1 MSEKTNELPR
11 MIKGFGDDKL
21 FAECTKS
28 DKNGN
33 SLELGISEDNKIVT
47 IGGREIA
54 GVGGGNMVVLDG
66 ITSTWWDIARAQAEG
81 KTVYLKFGIPGY
93 FSSVVGP
100 MKHALGTVDDGN
112 KIQAIKRAWYATQYF
127 AELMKINL
135 AYRDPKNTVIPVE
148 EGVEPVYQEGF
159 EPFTY
164 DEAVLLAYGK
174 LPLERFDLYM
184 YARGCEIYPGEEFDP
199 ETYTYRTYE
208 VPAVPSS
215 FDASNDATLDFS
227 SYVPGL
233 DEPDTREKAQRDY
246 ERWLDA
252 ASKGGLSTLADLTGS
267 SRPHVV
273 KDYTSTDEY
282 IRHLVGYYFD
292 EIPDVILER
301 YNKRL
306 EQINMAFRA
315 PKDEIVPVTE
325 EPVYQDG
332 YTPFAE
338 GDALKLI
345 TGQLELAKFAVFD
358 YADEIVDEFYDPSRD
373 ATLDFSEYEAPDLTD
388 PEVEAAVDADYDDW
402 VAWNYQQLAQNIYG
416 QLLPTVLGI
425 LYDTLLPYEVD
436 VDITIAGFLRIGI
449 GIAYKRSMPFITPRY
464 VAFGLPNT
472 YAVDLK
478 SFKDAGADLSTIQG
492 VIDTIGALT
501 SGELVETLSGI
512 GNGEGSQ
519 LGELIGGDSGMGGLI
534 GGLISGGNEKKSGG
548 RTVSSVSL
556 PDASLL
562 KGTAT
567 RSGDNDGED
576 DGNGENDGED
586 TGEST
591 GDESESGSLLSM
603 FGLGEIDQETIAGLL
618 SGISGATIG
627 RNDDIFYLFALGMD
641 VNRRLS
647 TIPGLEDILGPD
659 AEIDLDPHKGFIID
673 INGWNVFAP
682 LTGDA
687 NKGLVL
693 DEFIDELDQ
702 LKEMIEQL
710 GGRFPELAYVEG
722 LIDAIG
728 DLLGIGISL
737 DRALDIL
744 SQVNNMTL
752 SFSTVLTQRA
762 VYHLVEKGWP
772 VSLLRY
778 DANARRLYSTQ
789 CLAKIAG
796 ATPSASVISISNF
809 GGMIGTAI
817 AELLIRALG
826 NYNVEALIELVLGAA
841 SGALSGTPSGAD
853 EAIIDAFG
861 KFAPLYGL
869 EWHGLTEIPM
879 ALGLADGLPH
889 DLANVN
895 IRAGITFRTDDDE
908 DGGTTGTGITG
919 VFSRT
924 KLSIENMESDFL
936 RSYLKLNAD
945 TPFNDVYRAAILGKG
960 VIYESIPGIQDATSA
975 ESESDNEEL
984 DIKSASAE
992 SDTSTDQ
999 LRSWELHGEIVP
1011 TVYEGQKAVQMRI
1024 GTGDGS
1030 TVDMV
1035 GVENRENVPDY
1046 TTIAGDTNPENEK
1059 FDNRIFNIGGNNYSV
1074 SAHIYHR
1081 EDLTAGKITSLKF
1094 HCGPGESG
1102 TYVLQVA
1109 AREIHATIEEFP
1121 SELTYEEF
1129 QEFVEFDLDDIIY
1142 QGFVEFVPNRTV
1154 KIPVTKFDLR
1164 SESTEEHEQA
1174 SIDYSG
1180 EGNLYV
1186 LVVSMHYDE
1195 SELSRNESENYPT
1208 FFYNDESSYAAK
1220 YCSIA
1225 GGTQVQITDP
1235 DNFSEPDNF
1244 TMSAKLG
1251 VANITLGFNEPY
1263 VVPKY
1268 ELPIDIGS
1276 KTSSHTD
1283 DRLVAVNGKPYSVSY
1298 HIFKSSD
1305 IKCSGNISS
1314 LKFYCSGGTECT
1326 RNITVYMVTIPSGSD
1341 YFPSVMQEH
1350 PSYFSELVT
1359 YSDVVYDGRVTFK
1372 PNSNIEIPIC
1382 EVEEDYSLH
1391 PAIFEY
1397 DGTNNILVVV
1407 EDYTAAEISNGA
1419 PEIRYTPITSEATDE
1434 NDSELDESSDETDVC
1449 CSACLFGDLHISP
1462 TSTLS
1467 DDAAS
1472 VELRNGVANITLAF
1486 TDGVRYDTTASE
1498 VPDEGAG
1505 NTGHYGPL
1513 PVNSSDAVWNASPVS
1528 ESHMIYPA
1536 EYIQR
1541 GGLITGIRFYYSP
1554 YWDTSDYGYRSM
1566 TRHLKAYIRYTHY
1579 TAFTSKT
1586 DSIEPPTI
1594 DNLVFDDNVLFEAR
1608 KKSNALG
1615 EKHWLTLEFDEGVS
1629 FAYDGFHSLL
1639 ISVYDYGEA
1648 EEPPTEKPPYE
1659 IFSCSLMPDTNNI
1672 MSIGSKA
1679 KKDSNTNENVSVLFS
1694 YNCVPLCNFVFSED
1708 ESVEPEPAQITDTE
1722 PITPDWEA
1730 NRVEGTEP
1738 VDWKIVS
1745 TETRAVYVNTVQDAM
1760 KNYDWFAPQGIDV
1773 YLEYEPHANIMES
1786 GPKSSTGYVTDI
1798 NDFMPPWYNGGTLRF
1813 KVLEASSSEG
1823 LLAVAEHE
1831 EFVGYYDGPVY
1842 SNVNDGN
1849 KSRAQVISAP
1859 TIPVMVKYYLY
1870 AHETNGAYIFAYRPT
1885 ISIDIDSST
1894 GYWNSEYYYHIMN
1907 PNYMR
1912 YSGFWAYQLSPLL
1925 MDENRSSSDLS
1936 IAYRGIDITPY
1947 YFFDSLYR
1955 NMVTVNIHSSRDAY
1969 QLDNC
1974 AYRYADF
1981 VRYDAKN
1988 FAEDGISTLYYAELF
2003 CGDNGE
2009 IQYSVEQ
2016 GRSIS
2021 TYDVD
2026 EPYYIGLYSDDV
2038 DYEPDLPQGKSL
2050 VPPIELA
2057 LEADSED
2064 VYHMDY
2070 VRGVDIEPNT
2080 VNVITIT
2087 DAVIDETIEPVEII
2101 ETIEGDTIRHHYGT
2115 ADSPIPTNITG
2126 IDLTI
2131 VGDGRLTRY
2140 LPESKVMIHNGTT
2153 MKFIPNIP
2161 PTPVEAN
2168 IDRTVGTSVKLYI
2181 DSNEIGTIAP
2191 GEDYVI
2197 ELVGPTFEVRKVS
2210 GGGIF
2215 LPEPPAPNE
2224 NPGGLVE

>member
-1 MSEKTNELPR
+1 MSENTNELPR
-11 MIKGFGDDKL
+11 MIDGFGDDKL

-127 AELMKINL
+127 AELTKINL

-184 YARGCEIYPGEEFDP
+184 YARGCEIYPGSEFDS

-208 VPAVPSS
+208 VPAVPGS
-215 FDASNDATLDFS
+215 FDASNDQTLDFS

-332 YTPFAE
+332 YTPFVE

-345 TGQLELAKFAVFD
+345 TGQLELAKFALFD

-373 ATLDFSEYEAPDLTD
+373 ATLDFSDYEAPDLTD

-402 VAWNYQQLAQNIYG
+402 VAWNYQQLVQNIYG

-436 VDITIAGFLRIGI
+436 VDITLAGFLRIGI
-449 GIAYKRSMPFITPRY
+449 GVAYKRSMPFITPRY

-519 LGELIGGDSGMGGLI
+519 LGELVGGDSGIGGLI
-534 GGLISGGNEKKSGG
+534 GGLIGGGNEKKSGG
-548 RTVSSVSL
+548 RNVSSVSL
-556 PDASLL
+556 PDATLL

-591 GDESESGSLLSM
+591 GEESESGSLLSM

-618 SGISGATIG
+618 SGISEATIG

-647 TIPGLEDILGPD
+647 VIPGLEDILGPD

-693 DEFIDELDQ
+693 DEYIDELDQ
-702 LKEMIEQL
+702 LKEMIEEL

-728 DLLGIGISL
+728 DLLGIGIGL

-778 DANARRLYSTQ
+778 DANAHRLYSTQ

-895 IRAGITFRTDDDE
+895 IRAGITFRADADE

-960 VIYESIPGIQDATSA
+960 VIYESIPGTQDASSA
-975 ESESDNEEL
+975 DSNPENDEL
-984 DIKSASAE
+984 DIKSGSAE

-1011 TVYEGQKAVQMRI
+1011 TVYEGKKAVEMRI

-1035 GVENRENVPDY
+1035 GVENTENVPEY
-1046 TTIAGDTNPENEK
+1046 NSIIGASTAEK
-1059 FDNRIFNIGGNNYSV
+1059 CDNRIIAIDGEKCCMSYHIFSKNDITGEGG
-1074 SAHIYHR
+1074 
-1081 EDLTAGKITSLKF
+1081 ITSLKL
-1094 HCGPGESG
+1094 HCGDGTVGEYTLGVFIKDIPSTYTGFETGITAIPSFAEVVYDDLVYIGNFDFTPNG
-1102 TYVLQVA
+1102 TL
-1109 AREIHATIEEFP
+1109 
-1121 SELTYEEF
+1121 
-1129 QEFVEFDLDDIIY
+1129 
-1142 QGFVEFVPNRTV
+1142 
-1154 KIPVTKFDLR
+1154 KIPVCTVDLM
-1164 SESTEEHEQA
+1164 E
-1174 SIDYSG
+1174 
-1180 EGNLYV
+1180 
-1186 LVVSMHYDE
+1186 
-1195 SELSRNESENYPT
+1195 
-1208 FFYNDESSYAAK
+1208 
-1220 YCSIA
+1220 
-1225 GGTQVQITDP
+1225 GTQEPSYMPHDPSMNLLVAVWCATEAVAGDAKFHFNDTGNYEDIHASLCVSSETNFTPFDVPVEEEEPEVTEVTDEPVQEFTMTAMPGVVDVTIG
-1235 DNFSEPDNF
+1235 FSEP
-1244 TMSAKLG
+1244 
-1251 VANITLGFNEPY
+1251 Y
-1263 VVPKY
+1263 VIPTY
-1268 ELPIDIGS
+1268 QLPITIGEKNTQNS
-1276 KTSSHTD
+1276 D
-1283 DRLVAVNGKPYSVSY
+1283 DRIIEVDKMPHSVSY
-1298 HIFKSSD
+1298 HLYRADD
-1305 IKCSGNISS
+1305 IKCSGEISS
-1314 LKFYCSGGTECT
+1314 LTFYCDSGEECT
-1326 RNITVYMVTIPSGSD
+1326 RSIDVFMTSLPAELTEFPDSITK
-1341 YFPSVMQEH
+1341 EALA
-1350 PSYFSELVT
+1350 SEALVSWDDCIYT
-1359 YSDVVYDGRVTFK
+1359 GKVTFK
-1372 PNSNIEIPIC
+1372 PNGTIEIPVSSIDD
-1382 EVEEDYSLH
+1382 VTYALT
-1391 PAIFEY
+1391 PTTFQYNGAA
-1397 DGTNNILVVV
+1397 TLLVVIV
-1407 EDYTAAEISNGA
+1407 DWGEYEESTQSLNFFYTPSDEDEPANRSMCLTSEEATLDPTNPDNFTDADLSFLDGA
-1419 PEIRYTPITSEATDE
+1419 PTIQFVFKSGSRF
-1434 NDSELDESSDETDVC
+1434 DETEGEAGVGIGN
-1449 CSACLFGDLHISP
+1449 LGHFGPI
-1462 TSTLS
+1462 
-1467 DDAAS
+1467 
-1472 VELRNGVANITLAF
+1472 
-1486 TDGVRYDTTASE
+1486 
-1498 VPDEGAG
+1498 
-1505 NTGHYGPL
+1505 
-1513 PVNSSDAVWNASPVS
+1513 PVNTFGATYS
-1528 ESHMIYPA
+1528 ESHMIYPG
-1536 EYIQR
+1536 EYLGR
-1541 GGLITGIRFYYSP
+1541 GGLITGIRLYYSP
-1554 YWDTSDYGYRSM
+1554 YWEGEM
-1566 TRHLKAYIRYTHY
+1566 TRHLKIYMRYTHFSS
-1579 TAFTSKT
+1579 FTSET
-1586 DSIEPPTI
+1586 DFVEAPDENKDPMVDRDVTFISTFPTNGEGAQHWVDI
-1594 DNLVFDDNVLFEAR
+1594 PFD
-1608 KKSNALG
+1608 SG
-1615 EKHWLTLEFDEGVS
+1615 CS
-1629 FAYDGFHSLL
+1629 FAYNGFNNILV
-1639 ISVYDYGEA
+1639 SVYDVTGNSYDMTGS
-1648 EEPPTEKPPYE
+1648 
-1659 IFSCSLMPDTNNI
+1659 FSLLPDTKNL
-1672 MSIGSKA
+1672 MTIGRKVKSSVENG
-1679 KKDSNTNENVSVLFS
+1679 DSTITFG
-1694 YNCVPLCNFVFSED
+1694 YNCVPVCVFVFGDGS
-1708 ESVEPEPAQITDTE
+1708 SSSPADILGNDY
-1722 PITPDWEA
+1722 ITPDWEA
-1730 NRVEGTEP
+1730 NRIVGSEP
-1738 VDWKIVS
+1738 VEWKIVS
-1745 TETRAVYVNTVQDAM
+1745 TETRAVYVNTIQDAM
-1760 KNYDWFAPQGIDV
+1760 TNYNWFAPQGIDV
-1773 YLEYEPHANIMES
+1773 YLEYEPHTNIMES

-1798 NDFMPPWYNGGTLRF
+1798 NDFMPPWYTGGPLRF
-1813 KVLEASSSEG
+1813 KVLEASSREG

-1831 EFVGYYDGPVY
+1831 EFVGYYGGPVY

-1849 KSRAQVISAP
+1849 KSRSQVISAP

-1885 ISIDIDSST
+1885 ISIDIDSSS
-1894 GYWNSEYYYHIMN
+1894 GYWNSEYYFYIMN

-1912 YSGFWAYQLSPLL
+1912 YSGFWAYQLSPLM
-1925 MDENRSSSDLS
+1925 MDENRSRSDLS

-2026 EPYYIGLYSDDV
+2026 EPYYIGLYSDYRE
-2038 DYEPDLPQGKSL
+2038 YEPDLPQGKSL

-2057 LEADSED
+2057 LEADSEH

-2080 VNVITIT
+2080 VNVITIS
-2087 DAVIDETIEPVEII
+2087 DAVIEETVEII
-2101 ETIEGDTIRHHYGT
+2101 ETISEDTIRHHYGT
-2115 ADSPIPTNITG
+2115 ADSPIPTNIAG

-2140 LPESKVMIHNGTT
+2140 LPESKVMIHNETT
-2153 MKFIPNIP
+2153 MKFIPHILPSSDPNDPSIL
-2161 PTPVEAN
+2161 VEGN
-2168 IDRTVGTSVKLYI
+2168 IDTTAGTSVDLYI
-2181 DSNEIGTIAP
+2181 DSHKIGTIAP
-2191 GEDYVI
+2191 DEDYVI

-2224 NPGGLVE
+2224 NPGGLLE

>member
-11 MIKGFGDDKL
+11 MISGFGDDKL

-100 MKHALGTVDDGN
+100 MKHALGTVEDGN

-127 AELMKINL
+127 AELTKINL

-184 YARGCEIYPGEEFDP
+184 YARGCEIYPGSEFDS

-252 ASKGGLSTLADLTGS
+252 ASKGGLSTLADLTGR

-292 EIPDVILER
+292 EIPDVILDR

-338 GDALKLI
+338 ADALKLI
-345 TGQLELAKFAVFD
+345 TGQLELAKFALFD
-358 YADEIVDEFYDPSRD
+358 YADEIVDEFYDPSKD
-373 ATLDFSEYEAPDLTD
+373 ATLDFSDYEAPDLSD

-402 VAWNYQQLAQNIYG
+402 VAWNYQQLVQNIYG

-449 GIAYKRSMPFITPRY
+449 GVAYKRSMPFITPRY

-472 YAVDLK
+472 YVVDLK

-519 LGELIGGDSGMGGLI
+519 LGGLIGGDSGIGGLLGGLI
-534 GGLISGGNEKKSGG
+534 GGGNEEKSGG
-548 RTVSSVSL
+548 RNVPSVSI

-586 TGEST
+586 TGEDTGEST

-603 FGLGEIDQETIAGLL
+603 FGLGDIDQETITGLL
-618 SGISGATIG
+618 FGISEATIG

-647 TIPGLEDILGPD
+647 VIPGLEDILGPD

-693 DEFIDELDQ
+693 DEYIDELDQ
-702 LKEMIEQL
+702 LKEMIEEL
-710 GGRFPELAYVEG
+710 GGQFPELAYVEG

-744 SQVNNMTL
+744 GQVNNMTL

-853 EAIIDAFG
+853 EEIIDAFG

-895 IRAGITFRTDDDE
+895 IRTGITFRTDADE

-936 RSYLKLNAD
+936 RSYLKLSAD
-945 TPFNDVYRAAILGKG
+945 TPFNDVYRAAVLGKG
-960 VIYESIPGIQDATSA
+960 VIYESIPGTQDTTST

-984 DIKSASAE
+984 DIKSASSE

-1011 TVYEGQKAVQMRI
+1011 TVYEGKKAVEMRI

-1035 GVENRENVPDY
+1035 GVENTENVPEY
-1046 TTIAGDTNPENEK
+1046 NSIIGASTAEK
-1059 FDNRIFNIGGNNYSV
+1059 CDNRIIAIDGEKCCMSYHIFSKNDITGEGG
-1074 SAHIYHR
+1074 
-1081 EDLTAGKITSLKF
+1081 ITSLKL
-1094 HCGPGESG
+1094 HCGEGTVGEYTLGVFIKDIPSTYTGFETGITAIPSFAEVVYDDLVYIGNFDFTPNG
-1102 TYVLQVA
+1102 TL
-1109 AREIHATIEEFP
+1109 
-1121 SELTYEEF
+1121 
-1129 QEFVEFDLDDIIY
+1129 
-1142 QGFVEFVPNRTV
+1142 
-1154 KIPVTKFDLR
+1154 KIPVCTVDAM
-1164 SESTEEHEQA
+1164 E
-1174 SIDYSG
+1174 
-1180 EGNLYV
+1180 
-1186 LVVSMHYDE
+1186 
-1195 SELSRNESENYPT
+1195 
-1208 FFYNDESSYAAK
+1208 
-1220 YCSIA
+1220 
-1225 GGTQVQITDP
+1225 GTQEPTSMPHDPSMNLLVAVWCATEAVAGDAKFHFNDTGNYEDIHASLCVSSETNFTPFDVPVEEEEPEVNEVTDEPVQEFTMTAMPGVVDVTIG
-1235 DNFSEPDNF
+1235 FSEP
-1244 TMSAKLG
+1244 
-1251 VANITLGFNEPY
+1251 Y
-1263 VVPKY
+1263 VIPAY
-1268 ELPIDIGS
+1268 QLPITVGE
-1276 KTSSHTD
+1276 KNTQNTD
-1283 DRLVAVNGKPYSVSY
+1283 DRIIEVDKMPHSVSY
-1298 HIFKSSD
+1298 HLYKADD
-1305 IKCSGNISS
+1305 IKCAGEISS
-1314 LKFYCSGGTECT
+1314 LTFYCDSGEECT
-1326 RNITVYMVTIPSGSD
+1326 RNIDVFMTSLPAELTE
-1341 YFPSVMQEH
+1341 FPDSITKEALA
-1350 PSYFSELVT
+1350 SEALVSWDDCIYT
-1359 YSDVVYDGRVTFK
+1359 GKVTFK
-1372 PNSNIEIPIC
+1372 PNGTIEIPVSSIDD
-1382 EVEEDYSLH
+1382 VTYALT
-1391 PAIFEY
+1391 PTTFQYNGAA
-1397 DGTNNILVVV
+1397 TLLVVIV
-1407 EDYTAAEISNGA
+1407 DWVGYEEPDQSLNFFYTPSDEDEPANRSMCLTSEEATLDPTNPDNFTQADLSFLDGA
-1419 PEIRYTPITSEATDE
+1419 PTIQFAFKSGNRF
-1434 NDSELDESSDETDVC
+1434 DETEGEAAVG
-1449 CSACLFGDLHISP
+1449 FGNL
-1462 TSTLS
+1462 
-1467 DDAAS
+1467 
-1472 VELRNGVANITLAF
+1472 
-1486 TDGVRYDTTASE
+1486 
-1498 VPDEGAG
+1498 
-1505 NTGHYGPL
+1505 GHFGPI
-1513 PVNSSDAVWNASPVS
+1513 PVNTFGATYS

-1536 EYIQR
+1536 EYIGR
-1541 GGLITGIRFYYSP
+1541 GGLITGIRLYYSP
-1554 YWDTSDYGYRSM
+1554 YWEGEM
-1566 TRHLKAYIRYTHY
+1566 TRHLKIYMRYTHFSS
-1579 TAFTSKT
+1579 FTSET
-1586 DSIEPPTI
+1586 DFVEAPDESKDPMVDRNVTFISTFPTNGEGAQHWVDI
-1594 DNLVFDDNVLFEAR
+1594 PFD
-1608 KKSNALG
+1608 SG
-1615 EKHWLTLEFDEGVS
+1615 CS
-1629 FAYDGFHSLL
+1629 FAYNGFNNILV
-1639 ISVYDYGEA
+1639 SVYDVTGNSYDMTGS
-1648 EEPPTEKPPYE
+1648 
-1659 IFSCSLMPDTNNI
+1659 FSLLPDTKNL
-1672 MSIGSKA
+1672 MTIGRKVKSSVENG
-1679 KKDSNTNENVSVLFS
+1679 DSTITFG
-1694 YNCVPLCNFVFSED
+1694 YNCVPVCVFVFGDGS
-1708 ESVEPEPAQITDTE
+1708 SSSPAEILGNDY
-1722 PITPDWEA
+1722 ITPDWGA
-1730 NRVEGTEP
+1730 NRIVGSEP
-1738 VDWKIVS
+1738 VEWKIVS
-1745 TETRAVYVNTVQDAM
+1745 TETRAVYVSTVQDAIVAF
-1760 KNYDWFAPQGIDV
+1760 KWYSQQGVDV
-1773 YLEYEPHANIMES
+1773 YLEYEQQINPLRSASDS
-1786 GPKSSTGYVTDI
+1786 GYIDDI
-1798 NDFMPPWYNGGTLRF
+1798 NNFMPPWYDGHKLLF
-1813 KVLEASSSEG
+1813 KVLEASSTEG
-1823 LLAVAEHE
+1823 LLAVAESE
-1831 EFVGYYDGPVY
+1831 EFPGYYADEIVYNSLDKGRAASVDAPLTPVL
-1842 SNVNDGN
+1842 
-1849 KSRAQVISAP
+1849 
-1859 TIPVMVKYYLY
+1859 VKYYLY
-1870 AHETNGAYIFAYRPT
+1870 ATEAYGAYVFAYRPKLT
-1885 ISIDIDSST
+1885 LDIDTDLKSWHT
-1894 GYWNSEYYYHIMN
+1894 GPDDYYMTLDPSYFWANH
-1907 PNYMR
+1907 
-1912 YSGFWAYQLSPLL
+1912 FWAYRMAPVLNAEPFDTAMYEGVDISPFFFFSAYANDLL
-1925 MDENRSSSDLS
+1925 TVSVHNDGDVYQMMENGSFTSYNPHLTFMRFESENFSE
-1936 IAYRGIDITPY
+1936 YGI
-1947 YFFDSLYR
+1947 SELK
-1955 NMVTVNIHSSRDAY
+1955 
-1969 QLDNC
+1969 
-1974 AYRYADF
+1974 YADLWI
-1981 VRYDAKN
+1981 D
-1988 FAEDGISTLYYAELF
+1988 STIVNRAAVSSPEVAVPYVLALYTDY
-2003 CGDNGE
+2003 
-2009 IQYSVEQ
+2009 VE
-2016 GRSIS
+2016 
-2021 TYDVD
+2021 
-2026 EPYYIGLYSDDV
+2026 
-2038 DYEPDLPQGKSL
+2038 YEPDLPQGKSL
-2050 VPPIELA
+2050 VPPIGLA

-2070 VRGVDIEPNT
+2070 VRGVDIEPST
-2080 VNVITIT
+2080 VNVITISE
-2087 DAVIDETIEPVEII
+2087 AVIDETIEPVEII
-2101 ETIEGDTIRHHYGT
+2101 ETINGDTIRHHYGT

-2153 MKFIPNIP
+2153 MKFIPHIL

-2168 IDRTVGTSVKLYI
+2168 IDTTAGTSVDLYI
-2181 DSNEIGTIAP
+2181 DSHKIGTIAP

-2197 ELVGPTFEVRKVS
+2197 ELVGPTFELRKVS

-2215 LPEPPAPNE
+2215 LPEPSAPNE
-2224 NPGGLVE
+2224 NPGGLLE